1 MISRILVAVD
11 LTETAETV
19 PLEALEAARVVRPR
33 DGTASTERLLREAL
47 ALARGVG
54 ASLEIAYVRRTR
66 ARAEVEPPWNAVSDE
81 VDEWIDR
88 ELAKLGQV
96 ACAAG
101 VSCTTTSLEGPVRR
115 VLVSHAK
122 KMNPDL
128 IVLGSHRSWRGL
140 PRSAEHM
147 LVRAR
152 HRVLVIPANTAGH

>member
-11 LTETAETV
+11 LTETDETV
-19 PLEALEAARVVRPR
+19 PLEALEAARVIRPR
-33 DGTASTERLLREAL
+33 GGTASSERLLHEAL
-47 ALARGVG
+47 ALARDVG

-66 ARAEVEPPWNAVSDE
+66 SRAEVEPPWNVTGDE

-88 ELAKLGQV
+88 ELAKLGQA

-101 VSCTTTSLEGPVRR
+101 VPCTTTSLEGPVRR

-122 KMNPDL
+122 KMHPDL
-128 IVLGSHRSWRGL
+128 VVMGSHRRGL

-152 HRVLVIPANTAGH
+152 QRVLVIPASIRGA